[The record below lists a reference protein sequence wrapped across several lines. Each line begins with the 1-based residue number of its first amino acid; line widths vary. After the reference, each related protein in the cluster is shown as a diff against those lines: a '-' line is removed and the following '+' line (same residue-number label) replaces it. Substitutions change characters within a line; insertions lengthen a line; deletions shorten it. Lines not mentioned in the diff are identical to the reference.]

1 MVMLRLENGCQCV
14 VQSNFNIPDEAAK
27 WRVEFFGDRG
37 RMIGE
42 NVIGQVDGGTLDA
55 LFCEHM
61 GGYDAQQDKKDVGGT
76 NIDVEFG
83 NMYTR
88 EIESFGNSILNN
100 LPLEVPASDAV
111 QVQRVMEAAY
121 CANDTNAIITL

>member
-1 MVMLRLENGCQCV
+1 MFC
-14 VQSNFNIPDEAAK
+14 
-27 WRVEFFGDRG
+27 
-37 RMIGE
+37 GE
-42 NVIGQVDGGTLDA
+42 V
-55 LFCEHM
+55 
-61 GGYDAQQDKKDVGGT
+61 GGYDAQQDTKDVKGEQL
-76 NIDVEFG
+76 DVEFG

-121 CANDTNAIITL
+121 RSNDNKCVVDLYFKENSTIMLPAPPAAREDKKKLIP